1 MHFASIVAQ
10 APPAPAPSPAA
21 GPSAATIFY
30 LTLLFIFLT
39 AIVTAVA
46 TKWSRDKCLKFFN
59 RYHITLERSRGQ
71 TIWGALKVFSSGIE
85 IVYDHPFVDARGRKK
100 TSFMIYQHE
109 LENMVLSLLRYHD
122 ELDEAQRRAR
132 QQQVHRTFNPGP
144 IKRLMR
150 GVRNFVNTLRDAFNA
165 AIGAAIGQVQRMNPA
180 SAVLATQAGNVTAI
194 GQTLVGKIAANA
206 YEPLLEQYIGQPV
219 ILDVLDPINPNN
231 ATAEYAGYLGDYTQ
245 QFIAIL
251 NVAHASGEQQWLEL
265 PDVESGE
272 ALPPLPGPPPPG
284 APPPV
289 LPPPMKVEHKLAVRM
304 DGLRMKVQNLRH
316 EPVIVHRLERAGF
329 EPLDFGMIIP
339 PNGTLDLPARD
350 ARGGKLLVASVR
362 SLDVVAPRKFATIR
376 HAGELVER
384 RGLID
389 EIGLDQLPLVPTL
402 LGIGG
407 NGSDKPGRADDE
419 VHAEAD

>member
-1 MHFASIVAQ
+1 
-10 APPAPAPSPAA
+10 
-21 GPSAATIFY
+21 
-30 LTLLFIFLT
+30 
-39 AIVTAVA
+39 
-46 TKWSRDKCLKFFN
+46 
-59 RYHITLERSRGQ
+59 
-71 TIWGALKVFSSGIE
+71 
-85 IVYDHPFVDARGRKK
+85 
-100 TSFMIYQHE
+100 
-109 LENMVLSLLRYHD
+109 
-122 ELDEAQRRAR
+122 
-132 QQQVHRTFNPGP
+132 
-144 IKRLMR
+144 
-150 GVRNFVNTLRDAFNA
+150 
-165 AIGAAIGQVQRMNPA
+165 
-180 SAVLATQAGNVTAI
+180 
-194 GQTLVGKIAANA
+194 
-206 YEPLLEQYIGQPV
+206 
-219 ILDVLDPINPNN
+219 
-231 ATAEYAGYLGDYTQ
+231 
-245 QFIAIL
+245 
-251 NVAHASGEQQWLEL
+251 
-265 PDVESGE
+265 
-272 ALPPLPGPPPPG
+272 
-284 APPPV
+284 
-289 LPPPMKVEHKLAVRM
+289 M